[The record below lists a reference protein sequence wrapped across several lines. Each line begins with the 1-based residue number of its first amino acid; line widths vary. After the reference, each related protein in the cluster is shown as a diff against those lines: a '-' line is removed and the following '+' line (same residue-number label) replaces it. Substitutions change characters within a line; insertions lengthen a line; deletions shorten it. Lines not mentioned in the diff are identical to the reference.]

1 MFASRS
7 LCGRESRASRN
18 RICIHE
24 QGDRDAGGK
33 HVCVPLVRL
42 SSWSNEYNMVKE
54 VEPARGST
62 LEEFTCCNKKLKLH
76 LWVSGSQLS
85 TTH

>member
-24 QGDRDAGGK
+24 QAYRDAGGK
-33 HVCVPLVRL
+33 HACVPLVRQ
-42 SSWSNEYNMVKE
+42 SSRSNESNMVRE
-54 VEPARGST
+54 RMSARGST
-62 LEEFTCCNKKLKLH
+62 LEEFTCCNKKLKLP

-85 TTH
+85 ATH